1 MTTHIDDKRVTDTY
15 RDLADESAP
24 AKLDE
29 KILAMAANE
38 ARTRYG
44 FTRAWIRPVAW
55 AATIGLSLAFLLEM
69 SQLDEAPVLRAP
81 PAPATEET
89 REQDRTA
96 DDAFVAEDMKLL
108 REAEEQPRKRGE
120 EATAVE
126 VLTERPVAAAPKAT
140 MLHKAAPAARKEA
153 TLAHCD
159 DQARSTADSWYAC
172 ILELRAA
179 GRADAAASELET
191 LLEAFPDFHEPA
203 LQ

>member
-1 MTTHIDDKRVTDTY
+1 MTNPIDDKRVTDAY
-15 RDLADESAP
+15 RDLADERAP
-24 AKLDE
+24 AKLDD

-69 SQLDEAPVLRAP
+69 SQLAEAPVLPAP
-81 PAPATEET
+81 PAPAAEET
-89 REQDRTA
+89 REHDRVA

-108 REAEEQPRKRGE
+108 REAEEQARMRAGE
-120 EATAVE
+120 ARATE
-126 VLTERPVAAAPKAT
+126 VTTDRPVAASPEAT
-140 MLHKAAPAARKEA
+140 MLHKAAPVARKE
-153 TLAHCD
+153 TSSAHCD
-159 DQARSTADSWYAC
+159 EQARSTADSWYVC

-179 GRADAAASELET
+179 GRPDAASSELET

-203 LQ
+203 SQ